1 MLYITHEDIQEHK
14 ERVRERQ
21 KEIEGKRM
29 NIPNNKQSQD
39 KSLKI

>member
-14 ERVRERQ
+14 ERERQ